1 MKALTRFAD
10 LVLYTSVF
18 TALCALGL
26 CMATE
31 RLILAHSPSLFSSL
45 HVLVLGS
52 SLLVYNTPRIIRRS
66 NTGDPAKQP
75 FRPWYFFLFFAGLAM
90 AVAGLYRQPAQLQ
103 LSSVVLSLF
112 AFAYFLPLLPFKN
125 KRRLRDFGW
134 LKIIVLAGVWTTAT
148 SILPMLYWHKNISSY
163 PAEILIRLFFIFT
176 LCVIFDIR
184 DIRADISNH
193 INTLPN
199 KVGLRNSYRLINI
212 TLLLFV
218 GLSLLQYTRYPSPS
232 RLIGA
237 LLTAVLTKIIVIH
250 LRKHPSER
258 AYLFLADGVML
269 VYAGLVLL
277 N

>member
-125 KRRLRDFGW
+125 KRRKNRDR
-134 LKIIVLAGVWTTAT
+134 K
-148 SILPMLYWHKNISSY
+148 
-163 PAEILIRLFFIFT
+163 ILIRNFT
-176 LCVIFDIR
+176 NEANR
-184 DIRADISNH
+184 
-193 INTLPN
+193 
-199 KVGLRNSYRLINI
+199 KV
-212 TLLLFV
+212 
-218 GLSLLQYTRYPSPS
+218 
-232 RLIGA
+232 
-237 LLTAVLTKIIVIH
+237 
-250 LRKHPSER
+250 
-258 AYLFLADGVML
+258 
-269 VYAGLVLL
+269 
-277 N
+277 